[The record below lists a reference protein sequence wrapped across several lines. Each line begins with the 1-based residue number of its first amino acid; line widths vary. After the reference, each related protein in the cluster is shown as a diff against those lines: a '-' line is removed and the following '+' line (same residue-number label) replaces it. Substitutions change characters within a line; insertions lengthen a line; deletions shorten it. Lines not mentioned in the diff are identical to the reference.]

1 MDGILEKS
9 AVKRVQQA
17 LLHNGITGQIKV
29 LEDSA
34 RSAAEAA
41 AALGIKVG
49 QIASSII
56 FKLSDQSPL
65 LVITSGRH
73 RVDTDLVARQLG
85 EDQLGRV
92 DADYVKEASGF
103 SIGGVAP
110 IGWIN
115 QPKIVIIDQALND
128 YEVVWAAAG
137 HPHAVFPTTYD
148 ELLKCTSARPLVV
161 KKKKKVVTGQVSVL
175 VIPATACTFAKTVR
189 PRSSMLA
196 DSARMITS
204 YGPVTPSAIVT
215 PAMAETAFATLEALP
230 TSV

>member
-41 AALGIKVG
+41 AALGIEVG

-65 LVITSGRH
+65 LVLTSGRH

-161 KKKKKVVTGQVSVL
+161 G
-175 VIPATACTFAKTVR
+175 
-189 PRSSMLA
+189 
-196 DSARMITS
+196 
-204 YGPVTPSAIVT
+204 
-215 PAMAETAFATLEALP
+215 EN
-230 TSV
+230 